1 MSATGLWEVAVELRK
16 KLDSHSSLLSRLA
29 PLREPL
35 CMFASAHLG
44 HGKSPV
50 IPAQSPSSGVLAA
63 LTSLAMC
70 AVVVLVEKQDTAGD
84 APSTGAALQEFVAQL
99 RALNVTNA
107 LQLSQKQVNDLF
119 SSLCASPVISVT
131 AAHRIPSRSAHFAQ
145 LFRFRRHGA
154 VELRPST
161 HAAQLETITGEIVV
175 VGDSLYIFESNRA
188 VDEEAVMYR
197 SAEPPLGHL
206 RLIVPLCQ
214 TADGGARR
222 PLFHCAAIG
231 SRPRSSAERQ
241 GLVIRL
247 APLWPRTQAVA
258 VLCRALP
265 VPSVARDVP
274 RETFVSM
281 LSSASAPSESSSL
294 LAHTS
299 VPTSIQVVGALDLRI
314 SHENPD
320 ERAASLDLFDSLQD
334 ALLGLDQDRP
344 LR

>member
-16 KLDSHSSLLSRLA
+16 KQDSHSSLLSRLA

-50 IPAQSPSSGVLAA
+50 IPVQSPSSSVLAA

-84 APSTGAALQEFVAQL
+84 APSTSAALQEFVAQL

-107 LQLSQKQVNDLF
+107 LQLSQKQVNDLY

-131 AAHRIPSRSAHFAQ
+131 TAHRISSRPAHFAQ

-154 VELRPST
+154 VELRQST
-161 HAAQLETITGEIVV
+161 HAAQAETIIGEIVV
-175 VGDSLYIFESNRA
+175 VGDSLYVFDINSA
-188 VDEEAVMYR
+188 VDEEAMMYR
-197 SAEPPLGHL
+197 LAEPPLGHL

-258 VLCRALP
+258 VLCRPLP
-265 VPSVARDVP
+265 VPSVRDLP

-281 LSSASAPSESSSL
+281 LSSGSAPSESNPL

-299 VPTSIQVVGALDLRI
+299 VPSSIQVVGALDLLV

-320 ERAASLDLFDSLQD
+320 ERVASLDLFDSLRD
-334 ALLGLDQDRP
+334 ALSGVDHDRP